1 MSGLRVSL
9 LNQAPRT
16 NAYSTVRVLQ
26 GRVPKHPVC
35 FRMSIPTKDLPLL
48 RKLVVDH
55 SENVSALMKVKFSPN
70 RETAH
75 LELYLQQFEVDH
87 LIHQTMTHLD
97 SAIFGRITPLGGEE
111 K

>member
-9 LNQAPRT
+9 LNQTPKA
-16 NAYSTVRVLQ
+16 NAFSTLRLVQ
-26 GRVPKHPVC
+26 GRVPKRPVC
-35 FRMSIPTKDLPLL
+35 FRMSVATKDLPLL

-55 SENVSALMKVKFSPN
+55 SKNVSALMKVKFSPN

-75 LELYLQQFEVDH
+75 LELYMQQSEVDL

-97 SAIFGRITPLGGEE
+97 SAIFGRISALGGEA